1 MIGKLNLKKMLVR
14 MVREKRKERAGNDGF
29 KKAVETNRT
38 LKQLKQWPKIWQLTS
53 GDF

>member
-29 KKAVETNRT
+29 KKAVETKR
-38 LKQLKQWPKIWQLTS
+38 KLKQWPKIWQLTS